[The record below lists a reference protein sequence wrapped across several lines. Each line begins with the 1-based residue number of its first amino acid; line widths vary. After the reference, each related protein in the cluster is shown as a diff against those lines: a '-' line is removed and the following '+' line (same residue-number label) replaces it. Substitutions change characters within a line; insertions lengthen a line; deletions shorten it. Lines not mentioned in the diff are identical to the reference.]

1 MERKGISDEDS
12 RMWQVRQALE
22 QWKEQLG
29 TDRQMGIPL
38 STNGLICLHQRWH
51 LCGSTCKP
59 ICASVSTWRR
69 FVVYNSVVWKNG
81 KLEML
86 EFQSFVM
93 EWDFQWA
100 D

>member
-38 STNGLICLHQRWH
+38 STNGLICLHQR
-51 LCGSTCKP
+51 
-59 ICASVSTWRR
+59 
-69 FVVYNSVVWKNG
+69 
-81 KLEML
+81 
-86 EFQSFVM
+86 
-93 EWDFQWA
+93 
-100 D
+100 